1 MCIESSDRLNRIMS
15 AYKDDR
21 VFSIDLVGAVR
32 ALLTFIIYELRTN
45 EGTRPGSPTG
55 VVCKKDGRSW
65 VDQARIFHKRSGR
78 NSAATLRST
87 ISRVRTFI
95 IFFSGD
101 CR

>member
-1 MCIESSDRLNRIMS
+1 MS
-15 AYKDDR
+15 AYTDDR
-21 VFSIDLVGAVR
+21 VFSIDLVGAVS
-32 ALLTFIIYELRTN
+32 ALLTCIFYKLRTN

-55 VVCKKDGRSW
+55 LVCEEDGRSW
-65 VDQARIFHKRSGR
+65 VDRARIFHKRGGR
-78 NSAATLRST
+78 NSAATLRCT